1 VNQSTNTQP
10 TMRVVLQSTELKL
23 GGYDNPVGDEQLTL
37 VGYTILHLVKLAE
50 HQMATESPT
59 ATATTTTD
67 IPIASH
73 RAGLNVL
80 AIPSILTDPFTS
92 YDIDLLRGEIVDR
105 RACHGLISQSP
116 SPTSLFVFHFI
127 GYLVT
132 GSVSGRVT
140 AW

>member
-50 HQMATESPT
+50 HQMAATESPT

-92 YDIDLLRGEIVDR
+92 YDIDLLRGEIVETD
-105 RACHGLISQSP
+105 AH
-116 SPTSLFVFHFI
+116 
-127 GYLVT
+127 
-132 GSVSGRVT
+132 
-140 AW
+140 AMA